1 MDNVRV
7 VARKTPAVMIT
18 NNQPNQSIMGLIIIN
33 TYRNVSTSTTTEEV
47 PKQEK
52 NIVSSLQNNV
62 LNQEKKLST
71 LGQKKQSQED
81 FFDSQMSYN
90 ETHFR
95 KLKLFRGSN
104 KHYLIDSSS
113 FRHNS
118 VSKFSESSGKKAHCS
133 TTSECESMAEDVQ
146 HPKYNIDKCIPKSKL
161 HNAVKI
167 WQRIEHKKDFVY
179 IYCWNQTLKYA
190 NFPRKCENASKIS
203 HLLSKHQQLFKHL
216 SVADIVRTIH
226 ENALSTEKIINGR
239 TSHQTLPSVL
249 PIETLYVQIQYGS
262 SSDVKLLIN

>member
-62 LNQEKKLST
+62 LTTVVPSPDLSSRSNTICANQKNHSFETHNQEKKLST

-113 FRHNS
+113 FCHNS

-133 TTSECESMAEDVQ
+133 TTPCLFS
-146 HPKYNIDKCIPKSKL
+146 
-161 HNAVKI
+161 
-167 WQRIEHKKDFVY
+167 
-179 IYCWNQTLKYA
+179 
-190 NFPRKCENASKIS
+190 
-203 HLLSKHQQLFKHL
+203 LS
-216 SVADIVRTIH
+216 
-226 ENALSTEKIINGR
+226 
-239 TSHQTLPSVL
+239 
-249 PIETLYVQIQYGS
+249 
-262 SSDVKLLIN
+262 